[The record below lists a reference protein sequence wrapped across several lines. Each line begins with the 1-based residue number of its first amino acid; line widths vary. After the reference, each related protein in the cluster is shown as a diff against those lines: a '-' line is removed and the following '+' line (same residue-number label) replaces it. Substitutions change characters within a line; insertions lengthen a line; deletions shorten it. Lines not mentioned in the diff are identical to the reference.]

1 MSGSRRPAIFFGFK
15 PWKDY
20 VPRWFPDRDCK
31 VVSRKPRDM
40 LLQGWPLRLLLYRS
54 PEVYVWGFKYPPF
67 LKRFC
72 RSFGISFFHVEDG
85 FVRSVSLGAQRSPP
99 ASLIIDS
106 RTLHYDARSAS
117 DLENT
122 LQTYDFAADKALI
135 ERADRCIRMLLD
147 LRVSK
152 YNLGKR
158 VSLDV
163 LLGLKTKRRVLVIG
177 QVETDASIAFGCDRP
192 VTNNDLVRLAASE
205 NPDAEIIYKPH
216 PEVLHGTREGVSN
229 PADVADISEILKE
242 DIAPADALEGIDHV
256 YTITS
261 LMGFE
266 ALLRGIRVTC
276 YGMPF
281 YAGWGVTDD
290 RQTCERRMR
299 SLSVREI
306 FAAAYLLR
314 PHYLDL
320 EAGRPTSLEAVTRR
334 IIEISSGSRRDANPA
349 SVEADCRVEKRDV
362 QWRPSSST

>member
-1 MSGSRRPAIFFGFK
+1 M
-15 PWKDY
+15 
-20 VPRWFPDRDCK
+20 
-31 VVSRKPRDM
+31 VSSKPRDM
-40 LLQGWPLRLLLYRS
+40 LRGGWPLRLLLYRS

-67 LKRFC
+67 LKWFC
-72 RSFGISFFHVEDG
+72 RCLRIPFYHVEDG

-122 LQTYDFAADKALI
+122 LQTYDFAADRALM

-158 VSLDV
+158 VSLDA
-163 LLGLKTKRRVLVIG
+163 LLGPKTKRRVLVIG
-177 QVETDASIAFGCDRP
+177 QVETDASIAFGCDRA

-205 NPDAEIIYKPH
+205 NPNAQIIYKPH
-216 PEVLHGTREGVSN
+216 PEVLYGTRSGVSD
-229 PADVADISEILKE
+229 PAEVADICEMLKE

-266 ALLRGIRVTC
+266 ALLRGIPVTC

-281 YAGWGVTDD
+281 YAGWGVTSD
-290 RQTCERRMR
+290 QAANARRNR
-299 SLSVREI
+299 CLLIQEI
-306 FAAAYLLR
+306 FAATYLLHSR
-314 PHYLDL
+314 YFCIDTAAPVALERVIRSL
-320 EAGRPTSLEAVTRR
+320 AIRSGTATGVEAG
-334 IIEISSGSRRDANPA
+334 AN
-349 SVEADCRVEKRDV
+349 
-362 QWRPSSST
+362 

>member
-1 MSGSRRPAIFFGFK
+1 MRGSRRPAIFFGFR

-20 VPRWFPDRDCK
+20 VPHWFPDRDCK
-31 VVSRKPRDM
+31 VVSSKPRDM
-40 LLQGWPLRLLLYRS
+40 LGGGWPLRLLLYRS

-67 LKRFC
+67 LKWFC
-72 RSFGISFFHVEDG
+72 RCLRIPFYHVEDG

-122 LQTYDFAADKALI
+122 LQTYDFAADRALM

-152 YNLGKR
+152 YNLGTR
-158 VSLDV
+158 VSLDAM
-163 LLGLKTKRRVLVIG
+163 LGPKTKRRVLVIG
-177 QVETDASIAFGCDRP
+177 QVETDASIAFGCDQA

-205 NPDAEIIYKPH
+205 NPNAQIIYKPH
-216 PEVLHGTREGVSN
+216 PEVLHGTRSGVSD
-229 PADVADISEILKE
+229 PAEVADICEILKE

-266 ALLRGIRVTC
+266 ALLRGIPVMC

-281 YAGWGVTDD
+281 YAGWGVTSD
-290 RQTCERRMR
+290 QAANARRNR
-299 SLSVREI
+299 CLSIQEI
-306 FAAAYLLR
+306 FAATYLMHSRYFCIDTGAPVALER
-314 PHYLDL
+314 VIKSLAIRSGTATGV
-320 EAGRPTSLEAVTRR
+320 EAG
-334 IIEISSGSRRDANPA
+334 
-349 SVEADCRVEKRDV
+349 
-362 QWRPSSST
+362 

>member
-1 MSGSRRPAIFFGFK
+1 MRGSRRPAIFFGFR

-20 VPRWFPDRDCK
+20 VSRWFPGRDCK
-31 VVSRKPRDM
+31 VVSSKPRDM
-40 LLQGWPLRLLLYRS
+40 LRGGWPLRLLLYRS

-72 RSFGISFFHVEDG
+72 RFFGIPFYHVEDG

-106 RTLHYDARSAS
+106 RTLHYDARNAS

-122 LQTYDFAADKALI
+122 LQTYDFAADKALM

-158 VSLDV
+158 VSLDT
-163 LLGLKTKRRVLVIG
+163 LLGPKTKRRVLVIG

-205 NPDAEIIYKPH
+205 NPDAQIIYKPH

-229 PADVADISEILKE
+229 PSDVADISEILKE
-242 DIAPADALEGIDHV
+242 DIAPADALEGVDHV

-290 RQTCERRMR
+290 RQICRRR
-299 SLSVREI
+299 TRRLSARET
-306 FAAAYLLR
+306 FAAAYLLHSNYR
-314 PHYLDL
+314 DLKTGEPTELMTVIRQLYGLTLDGPPDRQW
-320 EAGRPTSLEAVTRR
+320 ACR
-334 IIEISSGSRRDANPA
+334 SR
-349 SVEADCRVEKRDV
+349 SH
-362 QWRPSSST
+362 

>member
-1 MSGSRRPAIFFGFK
+1 LSGSQRPAIFFGFK

-20 VPRWFPDRDCK
+20 VPRWFPDRACK

-40 LLQGWPLRLLLYRS
+40 LLRGWPLRLLFYRS

-72 RSFGISFFHVEDG
+72 RFLGIPFYHVEDG

-117 DLENT
+117 DLELT
-122 LQTYDFAADKALI
+122 LETYDFAADKALM
-135 ERADRCIRMLLD
+135 ERADSCIRMLLD

-158 VSLDV
+158 VSLDA
-163 LLGLKTKRRVLVIG
+163 LLGPKTMRRVLVIG

-192 VTNNDLVRLAASE
+192 VTNNDLVRLAVSE
-205 NPDAEIIYKPH
+205 NPDAQIIYKPH

-229 PADVADISEILKE
+229 PADVTDICEILKE

-281 YAGWGVTDD
+281 YSGWGVTDD
-290 RQTCERRMR
+290 RQVSARRTR
-299 SLSVREI
+299 RLTVPAVFS
-306 FAAAYLLR
+306 AAYLLR
-314 PHYLDL
+314 SRYFDPATGGS
-320 EAGRPTSLEAVTRR
+320 AGLEAV
-334 IIEISSGSRRDANPA
+334 ISELGKNLCCRAPA
-349 SVEADCRVEKRDV
+349 
-362 QWRPSSST
+362 TGT

>member
-1 MSGSRRPAIFFGFK
+1 MRGSRRPAIFLGFK

-31 VVSRKPRDM
+31 VVSRKPHHM
-40 LLQGWPLRLLLYRS
+40 LLRGWPLRLLLYRS
-54 PEVYVWGFKYPPF
+54 PEVYVWGFKYPPP
-67 LKRFC
+67 LKWFC
-72 RSFGISFFHVEDG
+72 HRFGIPFYHVEDG
-85 FVRSVSLGAQRSPP
+85 FIRSVSLGAQRSPP

-122 LQTYDFAADKALI
+122 LQTYDFAADEALM
-135 ERADRCIRMLLD
+135 ERAEKCIRMLLD

-158 VSLDV
+158 VDLDTI
-163 LLGLKTKRRVLVIG
+163 LGPKTTRRVLVIG

-205 NPDAEIIYKPH
+205 NPGAQIIYKPH

-229 PADVADISEILKE
+229 PANVANISEILKE

-266 ALLRGIRVTC
+266 ALLRGISVTC
-276 YGMPF
+276 YGLPF

-290 RQTCERRMR
+290 RQRCERRGR
-299 SLSVREI
+299 RLSVREI
-306 FAAAYLLR
+306 FAASYLLR
-314 PHYLDL
+314 PRYLDL
-320 EAGRPTSLEAVTRR
+320 EAGGPTNLEAVTRR
-334 IIEISSGSRRDANPA
+334 MIEIRSEGKRDTYPV
-349 SVEADCRVEKRDV
+349 SVEVGV
-362 QWRPSSST
+362 GS

>member
-1 MSGSRRPAIFFGFK
+1 MSGMRRPAIFFGFE

-40 LLQGWPLRLLLYRS
+40 LLRGWPLRLLLYRS

-67 LKRFC
+67 LKSFC
-72 RSFGISFFHVEDG
+72 RALGIPFYHVEDG

-99 ASLIIDS
+99 ASLLIDS
-106 RTLHYDARSAS
+106 RTLYYDARNAS

-122 LQTYDFAADKALI
+122 LQTYDFAADKALM

-158 VSLDV
+158 ISLDT
-163 LLGLKTKRRVLVIG
+163 LLGPKTRRRVLVIG
-177 QVETDASIAFGCDRP
+177 QVETDASITFGCDRP

-205 NPDAEIIYKPH
+205 NPDAQIIYKPH
-216 PEVLHGTREGVSN
+216 PEVLHGTRKGASDPGE
-229 PADVADISEILKE
+229 VAEICEILME
-242 DIAPADALEGIDHV
+242 DIAPADALEGIDQV

-266 ALLRGIRVTC
+266 ALLRGIPVTC

-290 RQTCERRMR
+290 RQICGRRTR
-299 SLSVREI
+299 RLTVQEV
-306 FAAAYLLR
+306 FAATYLLR
-314 PHYLDL
+314 SRYFDP
-320 EAGRPTSLEAVTRR
+320 ETEESTSLEAVILNLGKTHAVARLQQGRR
-334 IIEISSGSRRDANPA
+334 TFGH
-349 SVEADCRVEKRDV
+349 
-362 QWRPSSST
+362 

>member
-1 MSGSRRPAIFFGFK
+1 MRI
-15 PWKDY
+15 
-20 VPRWFPDRDCK
+20 
-31 VVSRKPRDM
+31 
-40 LLQGWPLRLLLYRS
+40 
-54 PEVYVWGFKYPPF
+54 PF
-67 LKRFC
+67 Y
-72 RSFGISFFHVEDG
+72 HVEDG

-122 LQTYDFAADKALI
+122 LQTYDFAADRALM

-158 VSLDV
+158 VSLDA
-163 LLGLKTKRRVLVIG
+163 LLGPKTKRRVLVIG
-177 QVETDASIAFGCDRP
+177 QVETDASIAFGCDRA

-205 NPDAEIIYKPH
+205 NPDAQIIYKPH
-216 PEVLHGTREGVSN
+216 PEVLHGTRKGVSD
-229 PADVADISEILKE
+229 PTDVADICEILKE
-242 DIAPADALEGIDHV
+242 DLAPADALEGVDHV

-290 RQTCERRMR
+290 RQVCERRR
-299 SLSVREI
+299 RRLTVQQI
-306 FAAAYLLR
+306 FAAGFVLR
-314 PHYLDL
+314 PVYFDPGHA
-320 EAGRPTSLEAVTRR
+320 EATQLEAVIRTLSK
-334 IIEISSGSRRDANPA
+334 SSQQDRSL
-349 SVEADCRVEKRDV
+349 
-362 QWRPSSST
+362 

>member
-1 MSGSRRPAIFFGFK
+1 MSEARRPAIFFGFK

-20 VPRWFPDRDCK
+20 VPRWFPERDCK

-40 LLQGWPLRLLLYRS
+40 LFKGWPLRLLLYRD

-67 LKRFC
+67 LKWFC
-72 RSFGISFFHVEDG
+72 RRFGIPFFHVEDG
-85 FVRSVSLGAQRSPP
+85 FVRSISLGAQRSPP

-117 DLENT
+117 DLELT
-122 LQTYDFAADKALI
+122 LQTYDFAADKALM
-135 ERADRCIRMLLD
+135 ERAEKCIRMLLD

-158 VSLDV
+158 VDLDTI
-163 LLGLKTKRRVLVIG
+163 LGPKTRRRVLVIG
-177 QVETDASIAFGCDRP
+177 QVETDASIAFGCNRQ

-205 NPDAEIIYKPH
+205 NPDAQIIYKPH

-229 PADVADISEILKE
+229 PADVADICDVLKE
-242 DIAPADALEGIDHV
+242 DIAPADALEGIDRV

-266 ALLRGIRVTC
+266 ALLRGIPVTC
-276 YGMPF
+276 YGLPF

-290 RQTCERRMR
+290 RQVSERRNR
-299 SLSVREI
+299 RLTVPAVFS
-306 FAAAYLLR
+306 AAYLLR
-314 PHYLDL
+314 SRYFDPAAGGSTRL
-320 EAGRPTSLEAVTRR
+320 ETVISELGEHAVARLQQGRRTF
-334 IIEISSGSRRDANPA
+334 G
-349 SVEADCRVEKRDV
+349 C
-362 QWRPSSST
+362 

>member
-1 MSGSRRPAIFFGFK
+1 LSGSRRPAIFFGFK

-31 VVSRKPRDM
+31 VVSSKPRDM
-40 LLQGWPLRLLLYRS
+40 LLRGWPIRLLFYRS
-54 PEVYVWGFKYPPF
+54 PEAYVWGFKYPPF

-72 RSFGISFFHVEDG
+72 RCFGIPFYHVEDG

-99 ASLIIDS
+99 ASLTIDS
-106 RTLHYDARSAS
+106 RTLYYDARNAS

-122 LQTYDFAADKALI
+122 LQTYDFAADKALM

-152 YNLGKR
+152 YNLGQR
-158 VSLDV
+158 VSLDT
-163 LLGLKTKRRVLVIG
+163 LLGPKMRRRVLVIG

-205 NPDAEIIYKPH
+205 NPDAQIIYKPH
-216 PEVLHGTREGVSN
+216 PEVLHGTRTGVSN
-229 PADVADISEILKE
+229 PAEVADISEILKE

-261 LMGFE
+261 LLGFE
-266 ALLRGIRVTC
+266 ALLRGIPVTC

-290 RQTCERRMR
+290 RQVCERRTKR
-299 SLSVREI
+299 LNVTAI
-306 FAAAYLLR
+306 FSAAYLLR
-314 PHYLDL
+314 SRYFDPANGD
-320 EAGRPTSLEAVTRR
+320 PTILEAV
-334 IIEISSGSRRDANPA
+334 ISELGKDVCCRAPA
-349 SVEADCRVEKRDV
+349 
-362 QWRPSSST
+362 TGT

>member
-1 MSGSRRPAIFFGFK
+1 MRGSRRPAIFFGFE

-31 VVSRKPRDM
+31 VVSRNPRNM
-40 LLQGWPLRLLLYRS
+40 LRGGWPLRLLLYRS

-72 RSFGISFFHVEDG
+72 RFLGIPFYHVEDG

-99 ASLIIDS
+99 ASLIIES
-106 RTLHYDARSAS
+106 RTLHYDARGAS

-122 LQTYDFAADKALI
+122 LQSYDFAADKALM
-135 ERADRCIRMLLD
+135 ERADECIRMLLD

-158 VSLDV
+158 VSLDA
-163 LLGLKTKRRVLVIG
+163 LLGPKTKRRVLVIG
-177 QVETDASIAFGCDRP
+177 QVETDASIAFGCDRA

-205 NPDAEIIYKPH
+205 NPDAQIIYKPH

-229 PADVADISEILKE
+229 PADVAGISEILKE

-266 ALLRGIRVTC
+266 ALLRGIPVTC

-281 YAGWGVTDD
+281 YAGWGLTDD
-290 RQTCERRMR
+290 RQVCERRTR
-299 SLSVREI
+299 RLEVTAI
-306 FAAAYLLR
+306 FSAAYLLR
-314 PHYLDL
+314 SRYFDPVTGGP
-320 EAGRPTSLEAVTRR
+320 ASLEAVIAELGKDVCCR
-334 IIEISSGSRRDANPA
+334 GSA
-349 SVEADCRVEKRDV
+349 
-362 QWRPSSST
+362 TGT